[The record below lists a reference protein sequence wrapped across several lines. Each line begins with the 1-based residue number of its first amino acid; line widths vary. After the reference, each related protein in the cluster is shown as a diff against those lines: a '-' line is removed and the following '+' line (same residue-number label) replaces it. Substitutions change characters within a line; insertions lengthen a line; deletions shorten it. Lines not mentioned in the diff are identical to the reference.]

1 MSTKLFAYYVQT
13 FYFTFFKMCNAAFVR
28 LPPSENL
35 ELRLELTLS
44 LPLIPEPF
52 IMNYED
58 IKILSQ

>member
-1 MSTKLFAYYVQT
+1 MSTKLFVYYVQT
-13 FYFTFFKMCNAAFVR
+13 IYFTFFKMCNAAFVR

-35 ELRLELTLS
+35 ELRLELRLS

-52 IMNYED
+52 IMKCED